1 MMLVLVMLFVML
13 LMHRMPFV
21 CRMTLRF
28 AAMNQFVM
36 LHRMVRRSVAMHA
49 RIRMH
54 INTPV
59 RPIAIP
65 PRVIYENR
73 MRTPD
78 NP

>member
-1 MMLVLVMLFVML
+1 MMLLVML
-13 LMHRMPFV
+13 LMHRLPV
-21 CRMTLRF
+21 LRRITLRL

-36 LHRMVRRSVAMHA
+36 LHRMVRRGVTMHA

-54 INTPV
+54 INATV
-59 RPIAIP
+59 GPIAVP

-78 NP
+78 DP